1 MKSSLPY
8 SYIAIEGNIG
18 AGKTSLAKIFSGIYN
33 TDLVLEEFADNT
45 FLPQFYE
52 NPERFAFP
60 LEMSF
65 LAERYQQLKAR
76 QESSLKNNK
85 VLISDYL
92 FEKSIFFANVNLKG
106 NELELFKKFFDLI
119 NKNLRQPDLILYL
132 HKSISELQKNISK
145 RGRSYEQNIPSEYLE
160 NISSQYQQHLK
171 DYPNIPVLFV
181 ESDEIDFIEDASD
194 LRFLLDLIQNQN
206 KKGFQTIKNQL
217 AP

>member
-76 QESSLKNNK
+76 QESSFKNNK

-132 HKSISELQKNISK
+132 HKSVTELKKNIGK

-160 NISSQYQQHLK
+160 SISSQYKQHLK
-171 DYPNIPVLFV
+171 DYSNIPVLYV

-206 KKGFQTIKNQL
+206 KKGFQTIKNQI

>member
-8 SYIAIEGNIG
+8 SYIAVEGNIG

-76 QESSLKNNK
+76 QESAAKNNK

-92 FEKSIFFANVNLKG
+92 FEKSMFFANVNLKG
-106 NELELFKKFFDLI
+106 NELDLFRKFFELI

-132 HKSISELQKNISK
+132 NKSTEELQKEGGLTSRIFHQNTSITFQNNI
-145 RGRSYEQNIPSEYLE
+145 
-160 NISSQYQQHLK
+160 IS
-171 DYPNIPVLFV
+171 I
-181 ESDEIDFIEDASD
+181 
-194 LRFLLDLIQNQN
+194 
-206 KKGFQTIKNQL
+206 
-217 AP
+217 

>member
-8 SYIAIEGNIG
+8 SYIAVEGNIG

-52 NPERFAFP
+52 NPDRFAFP

-76 QESSLKNNK
+76 QESASKNNK

-106 NELELFKKFFDLI
+106 NELELFRRFFELI
-119 NKNLRQPDLILYL
+119 NQNLRQPDLILYL
-132 HKSISELQKNISK
+132 NKSTGELQKNISK
-145 RGRSYEQNIPSEYLE
+145 RGRTYEQNIPASYL
-160 NISSQYQQHLK
+160 NSITQQYQQHLK
-171 DYPNIPVLFV
+171 DYRDIPVLFV
-181 ESDEIDFIEDASD
+181 ESDNIDFIENSSD
-194 LRFLLDLIQNQN
+194 LRFLLELIQNRNQI
-206 KKGFQTIKNQL
+206 GFYNVQKPL
-217 AP
+217 